1 MNVSSGMKKIG
12 FQQVL
17 PVEVIKLAQQGD
29 VDSFET
35 IYKTYFSACYRTV
48 YRICNNQV
56 VAQDIVQE
64 IFIKVLKSVSQYQFK
79 GSFSGWLKRIAI
91 CAAIDHINSHNKIS
105 LVPDQEH
112 GLLESNDLF
121 DLNWLEAC
129 SDLTYL
135 LNQLSVTSRTVVLL
149 HEVEGYN
156 HKEISQFYQK
166 SESFSKV
173 TLSRAYAQLKML
185 ALDKE
190 NNSAFK

>member
-1 MNVSSGMKKIG
+1 MIYYL
-12 FQQVL
+12 VL
-17 PVEVIKLAQQGD
+17 
-29 VDSFET
+29 
-35 IYKTYFSACYRTV
+35 RM
-48 YRICNNQV
+48 
-56 VAQDIVQE
+56 
-64 IFIKVLKSVSQYQFK
+64 
-79 GSFSGWLKRIAI
+79 
-91 CAAIDHINSHNKIS
+91 IDHKYSVLIRKSDQNVFTQA
-105 LVPDQEH
+105 VPDQEH